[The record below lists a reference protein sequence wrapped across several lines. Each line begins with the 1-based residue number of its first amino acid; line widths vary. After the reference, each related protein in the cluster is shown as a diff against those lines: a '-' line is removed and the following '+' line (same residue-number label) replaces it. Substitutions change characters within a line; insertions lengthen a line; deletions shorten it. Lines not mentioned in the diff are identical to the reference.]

1 MYCQSCQTKLSP
13 RDQRCPT
20 CGRRVSA
27 SHDLGAGSS
36 APGDSQASYPLP
48 PVTSLEEDSM
58 SQTQPKKPKARVEKS
73 KRGGARAAAPDPRLR
88 PLDIVQVLEHQ
99 PSLIEPGL
107 EVYREDGEA
116 KGAGYPTEVGDI
128 DLLAR
133 DDAGAWVVIQVAQ
146 PDRGKELVGELLQ
159 RMGWVRRHLGSPG
172 AEVRG
177 IVLLESLPEDL
188 GYAAA
193 AVAGTV
199 EFKLYRLQLDFEAVI
214 L

>member
-1 MYCQSCQTKLSP
+1 
-13 RDQRCPT
+13 
-20 CGRRVSA
+20 
-27 SHDLGAGSS
+27 
-36 APGDSQASYPLP
+36 
-48 PVTSLEEDSM
+48 M